1 MSRKKRHNKKTP
13 ENDTTRT
20 EADTGVE
27 YDKVEVAVDSAE
39 ASERAEGVSSSVD
52 HQEASP
58 AGSSPPESDGLDG
71 GDEPPAEAQE
81 LDGLDGGDEPPAE
94 AQELDGLDGGDE
106 PPAEAQ
112 ELDRLAAEAQEMRLL
127 AQRKQAELENYRK
140 RVERERAETIKF
152 AVADL
157 MREILPVLD
166 NLERAIAASKTG
178 SEEQLIEGVEIIH
191 KQFHDAL
198 TKQGLLE
205 VEAIA
210 KPFDPHVHEAVGR
223 VETSEHPEGTVVE
236 VLQKGYLYKDR
247 LLRPSMVNVSQPAEG
262 RPVEDN
268 YDESVQEDENRVV
281 PQEE

>member
-13 ENDTTRT
+13 ENDNTRT

-58 AGSSPPESDGLDG
+58 AGSSPPESDGLDE
-71 GDEPPAEAQE
+71 GDEPPA
-81 LDGLDGGDEPPAE
+81 D
-94 AQELDGLDGGDE
+94 
-106 PPAEAQ
+106 AQ

-205 VEAIA
+205 VEAID

-247 LLRPSMVNVSQPAEG
+247 LLRPSMVNVSQSGEG